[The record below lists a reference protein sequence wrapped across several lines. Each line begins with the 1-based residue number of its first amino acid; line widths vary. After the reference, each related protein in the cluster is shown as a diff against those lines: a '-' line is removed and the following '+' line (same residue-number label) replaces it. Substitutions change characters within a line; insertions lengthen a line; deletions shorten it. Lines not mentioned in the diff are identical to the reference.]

1 MKYIKT
7 DLPKESLLFPD
18 HSKYDYRDSF
28 QYTLNVSPSQMDM
41 FDIGRAFSQPGPEW
55 FKRLFDFRNRIVRLF
70 HLKTPDADNK
80 TQPEDYQLEIGKRVG
95 IFTLY
100 AQTAQELILGEDDK
114 HLDVRVSLF
123 MHHSVEES
131 SKTVITVST
140 VVKLNN
146 RLGKVYF
153 FFVKPFHRM
162 FVPIVMKKNF
172 EKLESTKQK

>member
-1 MKYIKT
+1 MKYIET
-7 DLPKESLLFPD
+7 DLPKESILFPD

-41 FDIGRAFSQPGPEW
+41 LSIGRAFSQPGPQW
-55 FKRLFDFRNRIVRLF
+55 FEKLFDFRNRIVKLF
-70 HLKTPDADNK
+70 HLKTPDTDNK
-80 TQPEDYQLEIGKRVG
+80 TQPGDDELEIGKRIG

-100 AQTAQELILGEDDK
+100 GQTAQELILGEDDK
-114 HLDVRVSLF
+114 HLNVRVSLL
-123 MHHSVEES
+123 MHPSMQES